1 VSRAES
7 VETMSA
13 HRNTVLE
20 MRDVHASYGSFD
32 ALSGVSLAI
41 NRAEIA
47 ALVGPHGSGKSATL
61 KAICGLLPV
70 RSGEILFEGARIDG
84 LPVEHLVRKGIVY
97 VDEQR
102 LIFASMSVMDNLLL
116 GAYSRRRRHGADVI
130 RDDVETVMTL
140 FPILRERREQCAG
153 TLSGGEKQMLSIGR
167 AFMAAPRLLLLDCPS
182 LRLAP
187 ILVKK
192 VMGAISEL
200 RSHGITTLLVE
211 QNVKAVSHIADRGYF
226 MEGGRVAA
234 HGSPAELLSQE
245 NGSRLVS

>member
-1 VSRAES
+1 MEES
-7 VETMSA
+7 IHLTADQQSA
-13 HRNTVLE
+13 VLE
-20 MRDVHASYGSFD
+20 MKDVRASYGAFD
-32 ALSGVSLAI
+32 ALCGASLSI
-41 NRAEIA
+41 NHAEIA
-47 ALVGPHGSGKSATL
+47 ALVGPHGGGKSAAL

-70 RSGEILFEGARIDG
+70 RSGEILFEGTRING
-84 LPVEHLVRKGIVY
+84 LSVERLVGKGIVY

-102 LIFASMSVMDNLLL
+102 LIFASMSVMDNLVL
-116 GAYSRRRRHGADVI
+116 GAYARRRRNESDVI
-130 RDDVETVMTL
+130 RDDIETVLTL
-140 FPILRERREQCAG
+140 FPILRERQRQSAG

-200 RSHGITTLLVE
+200 RNHGITTLLVE

-226 MEGGRVAA
+226 MEQGRVVAQ
-234 HGSPAELLSQE
+234 GSPAELLSQS

>member
-1 VSRAES
+1 MNELAKCD
-7 VETMSA
+7 TQGP
-13 HRNTVLE
+13 VLE
-20 MRDVHASYGSFD
+20 MKDVRASYGSFE
-32 ALSGVSLAI
+32 ALRGVSLSI
-41 NRAEIA
+41 NHAEIA
-47 ALVGPHGSGKSATL
+47 ALVGPHGGGKSAAL

-70 RSGEILFEGARIDG
+70 RSGEILFEGSRING
-84 LPVEHLVRKGIVY
+84 LPVEKLVGRGIVY

-102 LIFASMSVMDNLLL
+102 LLFASMSVRDNLVL
-116 GAYSRRRRHGADVI
+116 GAYSRRHRHGTGAI
-130 RDDVETVMTL
+130 RDDIETVFTL
-140 FPILRERREQCAG
+140 FPILSERQNQSAG

-200 RSHGITTLLVE
+200 RNHGITTLLVE

-226 MEGGRVAA
+226 MEQGRVTAQ
-234 HGSPAELLSQE
+234 GSTEELLVQS
-245 NGSRLVS
+245 NGCRLVS